1 MTSLARAEA
10 VRAGRAQPIATVR
23 HVHVHDR
30 PLVLV
35 PLTLAGEANA
45 PLAAMVGDDPD
56 KPRLLVVAQPRNR
69 DQRFAFATALAGVIV
84 SYADGFTARVEAVAG
99 DRARDIRVRFADAPQ
114 IVVPN
119 PGGVDFARLFGRSTR
134 FRRSYGDYAVDP
146 AVPMLGR
153 WLTFFA
159 ERAEY
164 PGSCLLLAATE
175 ALALHWA
182 TGQSLVEDQNLAAL
196 LGWIDPPVGL
206 TGAQA
211 AVLAEDAGTWPP
223 AGPTTDPTFDSTV
236 LAPLIQ
242 AGDVPGLE
250 KALTAQLEPTWGLVW
265 RAVDRLRALPAG
277 PRVAGRW
284 DADKEAYTAHVQHLR
299 DGGPPQPRRDSATAA
314 AQRLNRL
321 ERAQASYAA
330 QRAFDDP
337 LVLAEYRLAGE
348 AFVGTVTAAE
358 PERVEG
364 AGRSRKLRPH
374 IVVSTADPVRLA
386 PGTALVAPT
395 RSGQKATLIA
405 ITGDGVLLELSGGM
419 GRAATPAPG
428 TVPEVGERICYSSL
442 TDGYQPVADF
452 PRREDTPWT
461 HGGPPAG
468 YDPAPVGDAADAAAT
483 DTVAADAAEEWS

>member
-1 MTSLARAEA
+1 MSTLTSLARAQA

-23 HVHVHDR
+23 HLHVHDR
-30 PLVLV
+30 PLVLI

-45 PLAAMVGDDPD
+45 PLAAMAGDDPD
-56 KPRLLVVAQPRNR
+56 APRLLLVAQPRNR
-69 DQRFAFATALAGVIV
+69 DQRFAFAAALAGIVV
-84 SYADGFTARVEAVAG
+84 SYVDSFTGAVEAVAG

-119 PGGVDFARLFGRSTR
+119 PGGVQFVRLFGRSTR
-134 FRRSYGDYAVDP
+134 FRRTYGDFAVDP

-153 WLTFFA
+153 WLTFLA
-159 ERAEY
+159 ERAEH

-182 TGQSLVEDQNLAAL
+182 SGQSLVEDQNLAAL
-196 LGWIDPPVGL
+196 LGWIDPPAGL

-211 AVLAEDAGTWPP
+211 AALAEDARIWPP
-223 AGPTTDPTFDSTV
+223 AGPITDPLFDNTV
-236 LAPLIQ
+236 LAPLIRD
-242 AGDVPGLE
+242 GDVPGLE
-250 KALTAQLEPTWGLVW
+250 KALTSQLEPTWGLVW
-265 RAVDRLRALPAG
+265 RAIDRLRALPAG
-277 PRVAGRW
+277 SQVAGRW
-284 DADKEAYTAHVQHLR
+284 DADKEAFTAHVQHLR

-348 AFVGTVTAAE
+348 AFAGTVTGAQ

-364 AGRSRKLRPH
+364 TGRSRKLRPH
-374 IVVSTADPVRLA
+374 ITVSTTDPVRLA
-386 PGTALVAPT
+386 PGAVLAAPT
-395 RSGQKATLIA
+395 RPGQKATLLA
-405 ITGDGVLLELSGGM
+405 VTGDEVLLELSGGM

-468 YDPAPVGDAADAAAT
+468 YEPAALE
-483 DTVAADAAEEWS
+483 DAAEEWS

>member
-1 MTSLARAEA
+1 MSTLTALARAEA

-30 PLVLV
+30 PLVLI

-45 PLAAMVGDDPD
+45 PVAAMVGDDPD
-56 KPRLLVVAQPRNR
+56 SPRLLAVAQPRNR
-69 DQRFAFATALAGVIV
+69 DQRFAFAAALAAIMV
-84 SYADGFTARVEAVAG
+84 SYVDSFTTDVEAVAG
-99 DRARDIRVRFADAPQ
+99 DRGRDIRVRYADAPQ
-114 IVVPN
+114 ILVPN
-119 PGGVDFARLFGRSTR
+119 PGGIDFARLFGRSTR

-159 ERAEY
+159 ERAEH
-164 PGSCLLLAATE
+164 PGSCLLLAATD

-182 TGQSLVEDQNLAAL
+182 SGQSLVEDQNLAAL

-211 AVLAEDAGTWPP
+211 AAAAEDARVWPP
-223 AGPTTDPTFDSTV
+223 AGPTTDPVFDNTV
-236 LAPLIQ
+236 LAPLIR
-242 AGDVPGLE
+242 AGDVPALE
-250 KALTAQLEPTWGLVW
+250 KALTAALEPTWGLMW
-265 RAVDRLRALPAG
+265 RAVERLRLLPAG
-277 PRVAGRW
+277 SRVAGRW
-284 DADKEAYTAHVQHLR
+284 DADKEAYTAHAQHLS

-337 LVLAEYRLAGE
+337 LVLAEYRLSGE

-374 IVVSTADPVRLA
+374 ITVATGDPVRLA
-386 PGTALVAPT
+386 PGTTLAAAT
-395 RSGQKATLIA
+395 RPGQKATLLDV
-405 ITGDGVLLELSGGM
+405 TEDSVLLELSGGM
-419 GRAATPAPG
+419 GRAATPTPG
-428 TVPEVGERICYSSL
+428 SVPEIGERICYSSV
-442 TDGYQPVADF
+442 TDGYQPVVDF
-452 PRREDTPWT
+452 PKREDTPWT

-468 YDPAPVGDAADAAAT
+468 YEPAPVDEDAS
-483 DTVAADAAEEWS
+483 EEWS